1 MRLTEKTAVYCKLL
15 ARELTRRRI
24 IARLSMNSL
33 AEKSGLSQPMIGFI
47 EKGTSVPTAA
57 SLYRI
62 AQALGCPTGEIFK
75 QVDADFEKCAGATVP
90 DIGPRANAAG
100 KVARQRVGVVARSN
114 SEKRGTGRK
123 PKG

>member
-1 MRLTEKTAVYCKLL
+1 MHLTEETAVYCRLL

-24 IARLSMNSL
+24 AARLSMNFL

-62 AQALGCPTGEIFK
+62 AQALGCLPGEIFE
-75 QVDADFEKCAGATVP
+75 QVDADFEKRADTNGT
-90 DIGPRANAAG
+90 GFGSHANAAG
-100 KVARQRVGVVARSN
+100 KVARQRASVSVKSN
-114 SEKRGTGRK
+114 SGKRTTSRK